1 MEFVTLGTAGGPVPL
16 KHRAQPAHAVISG
29 ERTILVDCGDGAM
42 GQLMKAG
49 PRLELH
55 SMSDVAT
62 AAG

>member
-42 GQLMKAG
+42 GQLMSCLLYTSPS
-49 PRLELH
+49 PR
-55 SMSDVAT
+55 D
-62 AAG
+62 